1 MNHKN
6 TLNGHSSLLMRI
18 FKRQMKKIF
27 LLFSALLTLIWSCSQ
42 NTQPISEAE
51 IRAQQVAEA
60 HGLNAF
66 SKVSEVAFTWGVVR
80 AEGNFERRWIWNTK
94 NDTVTRIVNGDS
106 ISYNWKDLDSI
117 SNEINKGFI
126 NDKYWLFAPLQLAW
140 DKGNYTVSLEKEI
153 KSLGQ
158 GHLLDKLTITYG
170 NEGGYTPG
178 DAYDFYIDKDHV
190 VREWVFRR
198 GASEEPSIVSI
209 CEDYIT
215 LSGLV
220 MAQKHSRLGQENY
233 LYLSDIIV
241 K

>member
-1 MNHKN
+1 
-6 TLNGHSSLLMRI
+6 
-18 FKRQMKKIF
+18 MKKNF
-27 LLFSALLTLIWSCSQ
+27 LLFSALFMLIASCSQ
-42 NTQPISEAE
+42 HTQALSEAE
-51 IRAQQVAEA
+51 LRAQQVAEA
-60 HGLNAF
+60 HGLDAF
-66 SKVSEVAFTWGVVR
+66 AKISEVAFTWGVAR
-80 AEGNFERRWIWNTK
+80 ADGNFERRWIWNTK
-94 NDTVTRIVNGDS
+94 NDTVTRIMNGDS
-106 ISYNWKDLDSI
+106 ISYNWKRLDSV

-140 DKGNYTVSLEKEI
+140 DKGSYTVSLEKEVE
-153 KSLGQ
+153 SLGQ
-158 GHLLDKLTITYG
+158 GQLLDKLTITYG

-198 GASEEPSIVSI
+198 GASDEPSIVSI

-215 LSGLV
+215 LGGLV
-220 MAQKHSRLGQENY
+220 MAQKHSRSGQENY

>member
-1 MNHKN
+1 
-6 TLNGHSSLLMRI
+6 MRI
-18 FKRQMKKIF
+18 FKRKMKKNF
-27 LLFSALLTLIWSCSQ
+27 LLFSALLILIGSCSEH
-42 NTQPISEAE
+42 TQSLSEAE
-51 IRAQQVAEA
+51 LRAQQVAEA
-60 HGLNAF
+60 HGLDAF
-66 SKVSEVAFTWGVVR
+66 AQVSEVAFTWGVAR
-80 AEGNFERRWIWNTK
+80 TDGNFERRWIWNTK
-94 NDTVTRIVNGDS
+94 TDTVTRIMNGDS
-106 ISYNWKDLDSI
+106 ISYNWKRLDSV

-140 DKGNYTVSLEKEI
+140 DKGSYTVSLEKEVE
-153 KSLGQ
+153 SLGQ
-158 GHLLDKLTITYG
+158 GHILDKLTITYG

-215 LSGLV
+215 LGGLV
-220 MAQKHSRLGQENY
+220 MAQKHNRSGQENY

>member
-1 MNHKN
+1 
-6 TLNGHSSLLMRI
+6 
-18 FKRQMKKIF
+18 MKKNF
-27 LLFSALLTLIWSCSQ
+27 LLFSAVLILIGSCSQ
-42 NTQPISEAE
+42 NTQSLSEAE
-51 IRAQQVAEA
+51 LRAQQVAEA
-60 HGLNAF
+60 HGLDAF
-66 SKVSEVAFTWGVVR
+66 TQVSKVAFTWGVAR
-80 AEGNFERRWIWNTK
+80 ADGNFERRWIWNTK
-94 NDTVTRIVNGDS
+94 TDTVTRIMNGDS
-106 ISYNWKDLDSI
+106 ISYNWKRLDSV

-140 DKGNYTVSLEKEI
+140 DKGSYTVSLEKEVE
-153 KSLGQ
+153 SLGQ
-158 GHLLDKLTITYG
+158 GQILDKLTITYD

-215 LSGLV
+215 LGGLV
-220 MAQKHSRLGQENY
+220 MAQKHSRSGQENY

>member
-1 MNHKN
+1 
-6 TLNGHSSLLMRI
+6 
-18 FKRQMKKIF
+18 MKKIF